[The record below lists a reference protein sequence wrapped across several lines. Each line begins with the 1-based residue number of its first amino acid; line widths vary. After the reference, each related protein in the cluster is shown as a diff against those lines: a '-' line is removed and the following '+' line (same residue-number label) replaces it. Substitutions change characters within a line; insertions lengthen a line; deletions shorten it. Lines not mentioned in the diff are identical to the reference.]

1 LRKQFSSKQKNLIVS
16 VRKKYITRNTTYTRM
31 IIQAN
36 AFFHIKNRSIN
47 PVKNVMFSLLK
58 KTYYDTYY
66 KLQKKLAVMIHTK
79 KMIPE
84 LIVLLQNCL
93 FKK

>member
-1 LRKQFSSKQKNLIVS
+1 
-16 VRKKYITRNTTYTRM
+16 M

-47 PVKNVMFSLLK
+47 PVKKCHVLIAK

-66 KLQKKLAVMIHTK
+66 KLQKKIGCKDT
-79 KMIPE
+79 
-84 LIVLLQNCL
+84 
-93 FKK
+93 